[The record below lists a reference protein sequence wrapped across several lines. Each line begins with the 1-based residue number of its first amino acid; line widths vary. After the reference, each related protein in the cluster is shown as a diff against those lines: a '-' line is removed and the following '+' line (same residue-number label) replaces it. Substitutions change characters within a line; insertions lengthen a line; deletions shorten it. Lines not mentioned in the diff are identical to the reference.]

1 MNVPSIPKYTKNKR
15 VKSVGG
21 IRSNSNSYKISDA
34 FEEDHDYPHDVLSES
49 ELNAPQSHNYKA
61 TLPNNLVFSKSIGN
75 EEQFYESDVYPE
87 STELNISR
95 LSKSKSQIT
104 TQNTKYNQKDDDAE
118 SNKSLPLNIASAKHK
133 QTRSQSLTSKQLASY
148 KLFRSKS
155 SISRSASHR
164 KKRKNTQKRY
174 FEYDSD
180 CTSIYISESDG
191 EGNYFYP
198 QLKRWRQRQ
207 NNWCCCKWQCC
218 LEGSSFCACLK
229 FIQKM
234 WSFLMYFKWIIVLL
248 VFLMII
254 TFGNVYAFS
263 DYAFRQSVNDYI
275 EQNLFESDWTFDL
288 LLFSQFTCIIA
299 AILVLINIYLICMFY
314 KMKRMNVSL
323 ILKETKHNKQ
333 LDRGRKRRQ
342 VILMQKQQLNEL
354 YEFCEKIW
362 NDFWMN
368 HQNFSFCNKIFHH
381 NLNKMAKLLGGTTHS
396 SDKQNILD
404 EDEEKT
410 KENISFDAMKVLEY
424 IANLRKIYN
433 VMRKYNRE
441 IEGLQLKK
449 LQHDIEKEH
458 GMLSMAEF
466 DNFMKKLPRKYQ
478 KKFEE
483 LRMNQI
489 GNNVS
494 CDKIYMLLTKILDS
508 IDRNQSLSS
517 AGPQSSLEQQNQSGV
532 AITPMTSGYLQYGVD
547 DDFEE
552 MLRDLSRRPRL
563 TTSNMGNDNVFV
575 D

>member
-1 MNVPSIPKYTKNKR
+1 M
-15 VKSVGG
+15 
-21 IRSNSNSYKISDA
+21 
-34 FEEDHDYPHDVLSES
+34 
-49 ELNAPQSHNYKA
+49 
-61 TLPNNLVFSKSIGN
+61 
-75 EEQFYESDVYPE
+75 
-87 STELNISR
+87 
-95 LSKSKSQIT
+95 
-104 TQNTKYNQKDDDAE
+104 
-118 SNKSLPLNIASAKHK
+118 
-133 QTRSQSLTSKQLASY
+133 
-148 KLFRSKS
+148 
-155 SISRSASHR
+155 
-164 KKRKNTQKRY
+164 
-174 FEYDSD
+174 
-180 CTSIYISESDG
+180 
-191 EGNYFYP
+191 
-198 QLKRWRQRQ
+198 
-207 NNWCCCKWQCC
+207 
-218 LEGSSFCACLK
+218 
-229 FIQKM
+229 
-234 WSFLMYFKWIIVLL
+234 FLMV
-248 VFLMII
+248 I

-288 LLFSQFTCIIA
+288 LLFSQFMCIIA

-396 SDKQNILD
+396 SDQQNILD

-410 KENISFDAMKVLEY
+410 KDNFAFGAKKVLEY

-552 MLRDLSRRPRL
+552 MLRDLSRRPRT